1 MTVPMPPLRRSLQQA
16 ADAVAVRTQHSI
28 AVAVAT
34 VLLLGACAST
44 HGLSASA
51 TPIDA
56 NALATQ
62 RSLAGDVSAPFP
74 TLAWWHAF
82 GDPQLDALIT
92 EALSAAPSLQ
102 AADARARQA
111 QALAGLADALRKPTL
126 GLGAQYTG
134 VQIPQ
139 TMVPPPTGGEFK
151 ASTVLM
157 LDFKYAPDLWGGKR
171 AKYAAAIGQARAADA
186 DAQAARLTLA
196 ANVAT
201 AYIGLAHAFDAL
213 DVANAEQARSSR
225 LSLLARQR
233 VTAGLDNQSQLHQS
247 EAMVAAARQQAQSA
261 QQQIDS
267 LRNALA
273 ALLGQGPDRGLA
285 IERPQLR
292 ANSTPMP
299 AVVPSE
305 LLGHRADVVAARW
318 RVEAA
323 ARGIDASKASFKPS
337 INLNAIIGLAAPN
350 LGDLFGTDALLGFG
364 GPAVSLPIFDGGGL
378 RSQLAKSNADYDL
391 AVAAYNQALVG
402 ALREV
407 ADALQSM
414 RSLDAQVVA
423 ASQARDAAQAT
434 WRIANDRLGAG
445 LGNQLSVLVAQQP
458 LLQYDQQLAALRAQR
473 RQAVV
478 DLDRALGGGL
488 DLLPPPSD
496 NTSFNSS
503 AKASTP

>member
-1 MTVPMPPLRRSLQQA
+1 MPLPITCLRRWAQPANTTAL
-16 ADAVAVRTQHSI
+16 
-28 AVAVAT
+28 AVAT
-34 VLLLGACAST
+34 ALLLGACAST
-44 HGLSASA
+44 HGLSATA

-62 RSLAGDVSAPFP
+62 RSLAGNAATTFP
-74 TLAWWHAF
+74 TLAWWQAF

-92 EALSAAPSLQ
+92 EALSSAPSLQ

-111 QALAGLADALRKPTL
+111 QAQAGLADALRKPTL

-134 VQIPQ
+134 VQIPE
-139 TMVPPPTGGEFK
+139 TMVAPPTGGEFK

-171 AKYAAAIGQARAADA
+171 AKYAAAVGQARAAEA

-196 ANVAT
+196 ANVAS

-213 DVANAEQARSSR
+213 EVASAEQSRSTH
-225 LSLLARQR
+225 LAKLARQR
-233 VTAGLDNQSQLHQS
+233 VSAGLDNQSQLHQA
-247 EAMVAAARQQAQSA
+247 EAMAAVARQQAQLA

-273 ALLGQGPDRGLA
+273 ALLGQGPDRGLE

-292 ANSTPMP
+292 VTSPSIP

-337 INLNAIIGLAAPN
+337 INLNAIVGLAAPN
-350 LGDLFGTDALLGFG
+350 LGDLFGSDALLGFG
-364 GPAVSLPIFDGGGL
+364 GPALSLPIFDGGGL
-378 RSQLAKSNADYDL
+378 RSQLAKSNADYEL
-391 AVAAYNQALVG
+391 AVATYNQALVG
-402 ALREV
+402 GLREV
-407 ADALQSM
+407 ADALQAM
-414 RSLDAQVVA
+414 RSLDAQLA
-423 ASQARDAAQAT
+423 AATQAHAAAQAA
-434 WRIANDRLGAG
+434 WQIATDRFGAG

-473 RQAVV
+473 LQAVV

-488 DLLPPPSD
+488 DLVTPPSNTTD
-496 NTSFNSS
+496 NL
-503 AKASTP
+503 AKAATP